1 MSLLSTCGAKQE
13 THGVLTPKN
22 QHRKKMKLEKHHFA
36 TFNKITYPISD
47 YQWILKMIKVMVD
60 EKLIIN
66 GLG

>member
-22 QHRKKMKLEKHHFA
+22 QHRKKMKLEKHYFA
-36 TFNKITYPISD
+36 TSNKITYPISD